1 LTSIG
6 RQALYEPKRSYR
18 AGIMNSLRPLII
30 IIAAVVLAVPAQSR
44 SLQVV
49 GSAGYL
55 SEWELDGTV
64 TEKVSAAGSEFFGPL
79 TWRHVGLCSVNGP
92 LEKFGEITFRLSG
105 IKASHIDAI
114 ILMDRSQCFYSGD
127 LSGSSAGHMDCS
139 NAKGVPLSISV
150 K

>member
-1 LTSIG
+1 MS
-6 RQALYEPKRSYR
+6 
-18 AGIMNSLRPLII
+18 SLQPLLIV
-30 IIAAVVLAVPAQSR
+30 AAVMLAMPAQSR
-44 SLQVV
+44 SLHVV

-64 TEKVSAAGSEFFGPL
+64 TEKVSAGGSEFFGPL

-105 IKASHIDAI
+105 IESSHIDAV
-114 ILMDRSQCFYSGD
+114 ILLDRSQCLYSGD
-127 LSGSSAGHMDCS
+127 LSGGLTAHMDCP
-139 NAKGVPLSISV
+139 NAKGIPLSISL

>member
-1 LTSIG
+1 
-6 RQALYEPKRSYR
+6 
-18 AGIMNSLRPLII
+18 M
-30 IIAAVVLAVPAQSR
+30 LAMPAQSR
-44 SLQVV
+44 SLHVV

-64 TEKVSAAGSEFFGPL
+64 TEKVSAGGSEFFGPL

-105 IKASHIDAI
+105 IESSHIDAV
-114 ILMDRSQCFYSGD
+114 ILLDSSQCLYSGD
-127 LSGSSAGHMDCS
+127 LSDSSTGHMDCS
-139 NAKGVPLSISV
+139 NAKGIPLSISL